1 MEAFSGEATW
11 LLKRGRGFRF
21 QKYRSGLEINGA
33 EYDFTN
39 GKGFFVSDKMNRL
52 MITQLNIP
60 LMDAKADVEIK
71 RLVKLKRLQ
80 KPIIYGWKSRLLAVD
95 RKCWF

>member
-1 MEAFSGEATW
+1 MEAFSGEPTW

-21 QKYRSGLEINGA
+21 QKYHSGLEINGT

-39 GKGFFVSDKMNRL
+39 GRVFLVSDEMDQL
-52 MITQLNIP
+52 VITQLNIP

-71 RLVKLKRLQ
+71 RLMKLKKLQ
-80 KPIIYGWKSRLLAVD
+80 KPII
-95 RKCWF
+95 

>member
-11 LLKRGRGFRF
+11 LLKRGRGFRV
-21 QKYRSGLEINGA
+21 QKYRSGLEMHGA

-39 GKGFFVSDKMNRL
+39 GKGFFVSGKMNRL
-52 MITQLNIP
+52 VITQLNIP

-80 KPIIYGWKSRLLAVD
+80 KPII
-95 RKCWF
+95 